1 MEVHEIRPLGDD
13 VLVHATLAG
22 RTSSGASIQQPFGAV
37 CSDFRDG
44 LVAET
49 RYYRTWEEALASVGQ
64 PEIVYRRASP
74 SDALDVAHLHA
85 ASWRAHYRGAYS
97 DTFLDGDVVDD
108 RVAFWTERLARE
120 DDDRL
125 TLVARS
131 RERLVGFAHTVLGA
145 DPEWGALLE
154 NLHVARQTHRRG
166 VGRRL
171 MGDTAA
177 ELLQRSS
184 SQGLHLWVLE
194 QNRAAQAFY
203 EALGG
208 THVGTSPTLPPGGD
222 PTRLAGTPMR
232 RRYAWP
238 DPRVLLAEP

>member
-1 MEVHEIRPLGDD
+1 MSAPAPEV
-13 VLVHATLAG
+13 
-22 RTSSGASIQQPFGAV
+22 
-37 CSDFRDG
+37 
-44 LVAET
+44 
-49 RYYRTWEEALASVGQ
+49 
-64 PEIVYRRASP
+64 VYRRASP

-85 ASWRAHYRGAYS
+85 DSWRAHYRGAYS

-108 RVAFWTERLARE
+108 RVAFWTERLASE
-120 DDDRL
+120 DEDRF

-177 ELLQRSS
+177 ELLERSS
-184 SQGLHLWVLE
+184 SEGLHLWVLE

-208 THVGTSPTLPPGGD
+208 THVGSSPTLAPGGD

-238 DPRVLLAEP
+238 DPRVLLPEP